1 MALKKIKND
10 SNHNARY
17 DSREPIIKEINKLG
31 SIALGNDVMKKKGN
45 EIFND
50 LVNNF
55 YFVFSNEEAFC
66 KVKKFCDKVEGYIR
80 SSLHIEVAWTTLQK
94 MAIAASVRAGAVA
107 GLLAGPGL
115 ALIGVSSLTSN
126 GTAIAGGALGALSMG
141 ATATILMNEKL
152 TESNYNNALKW
163 ILQGTV

>member
-66 KVKKFCDKVEGYIR
+66 KVKSFVIKSKGI
-80 SSLHIEVAWTTLQK
+80 
-94 MAIAASVRAGAVA
+94 
-107 GLLAGPGL
+107 
-115 ALIGVSSLTSN
+115 
-126 GTAIAGGALGALSMG
+126 LGALY
-141 ATATILMNEKL
+141 I
-152 TESNYNNALKW
+152 
-163 ILQGTV
+163 